1 MTTQTVAELAL
12 AAKATSAMEKA
23 ETDKL
28 ETQTKYLDDAIG
40 EVFQLMMGVA
50 CQPIVAR
57 QPVVS
62 GPEFRAGVTA
72 IVGLAGTLSGAC
84 VMRMREPVALKMA
97 ELMVGAPMACFDRT
111 VKDALGEACNMLAGT
126 WKGKLTEFT
135 ASCMLSVPA
144 VISGSNYEFHLPK
157 PAFHLDR
164 IYSFDGNVFTFCIDC
179 AGL

>member
-1 MTTQTVAELAL
+1 VP
-12 AAKATSAMEKA
+12 
-23 ETDKL
+23 
-28 ETQTKYLDDAIG
+28 
-40 EVFQLMMGVA
+40 
-50 CQPIVAR
+50 CRPIVAR
-57 QPVVS
+57 QPVVP
-62 GPEFRAGVTA
+62 GAEFKAGVTA

-84 VMRMREPVALKMA
+84 VLRMREPVALKMA
-97 ELMVGAPMACFDRT
+97 ELMVGAAMESFDRT

-126 WKGKLTEFT
+126 WKGKLTDFA

-164 IYSFDGNVFTFCIDC
+164 IYGFEGNVFTFCIDC